1 MNLFENIVNRK
12 PVFANKDF
20 RNTTDAFGSASGFF
34 WKTPTTP
41 QTYTQKA
48 PTQFWSPTPIV
59 EKPKMTL
66 FSDEYTM
73 LGKMKADWLSDDE
86 SMNLITQR
94 RKDLLNGKVMIDAQE
109 KEMLRKMQAD
119 NVSAKEATA
128 MIAQRRKDKEKE
140 QFNKA
145 YESGNLLQ
153 KGAYNFLAL
162 WAGNLET
169 IAKYSGNALDFATGW
184 KLGFWEEVKKMEE
197 VTQSPQFQESTA
209 FKAGTYLPDVALAVS
224 PIWAWYMAGA
234 KWMTGLQWA
243 NLFSKVGLKNVSQ
256 WLMARSWVVGAG
268 FWATQPIFEK
278 WSEATVWDIASWAGY
293 WATFWALWAP
303 VFGKAFKYGQ
313 AGYYGWATGMGK
325 SIARDI
331 KWAWQTA
338 KTIGNAIK
346 PSGANI
352 STRANRFN
360 GQDEEKFIQ
369 ATWQTPWEFATT
381 RGMTKVGD
389 DAVVEATNAW
399 QASTAQA
406 DEAFW
411 AIEGNFRIWWDKDF
425 INWAIEW
432 LQWKLSKYSPEI
444 ERVNQLALKYQNE
457 WLTMSEVNE
466 LKRLYSANHK
476 YSFLDSGS
484 KQAIESRDIQDWL
497 RTWQFKVAE
506 ENGLANIADINK
518 NTQAWKMYAD
528 SLAKK
533 LNRWVANNENTLTDW
548 IVLWGGS
555 PENIA
560 LYLGKKLASS
570 DLAKRT
576 AIKLFSKQT
585 KPSIIKA
592 NKAEI
597 QQSNFQKNVNRG
609 ISGNRDSSGGESMVR
624 VKWLLPAGT
633 KEAKIAQEEAIARQK
648 AKKESTEQAKA
659 ILAKQKAQEEAL
671 KSPDITSKSIIRQPE
686 WYTKKVTPTPVKE
699 VTPEKVTPTEKVE
712 PKKVET
718 NITRNEAIE
727 KWFSDSAK
735 ARWNKWE
742 FTSKERWTATTYLK
756 SNYKGKEYTIDWK
769 KYKVKSIDNRNE
781 QVNLEDS
788 NGNILRVKT
797 NKLPETKVTDSDISN
812 YYNGRLQKGYRTIKD
827 PTKTT
832 VNLQQSKGGF
842 IRLPEI
848 GKKSVLDEFNNFK
861 WYSDWFKWKS
871 EVMSAIE
878 DIGGI
883 DNVKRTT
890 LKITDIK
897 PTESYNTANEWVK
910 RVMEEIKAGNKIPII
925 VDEIGEIIDWNHRYS
940 AYKALGITDIPVIS
954 PKNIVT
960 PKKIEAKVPTWKNIE
975 IVQIPNKGG
984 YKIQD
989 ENGYVYWTV
998 RTKQWAED
1006 FKAKTIE
1013 KKSIPVKNPPKR

>member
-20 RNTTDAFGSASGFF
+20 RNTTDTFGSASGFF
-34 WKTPTTP
+34 WKTPTAP

-48 PTQFWSPTPIV
+48 PTQFWTPTPII

-224 PIWAWYMAGA
+224 PIWGGYMAGA

-293 WATFWALWAP
+293 WAVAWAVSAP

-313 AGYYGWATGMGK
+313 AGYYGWATWMGK

-338 KTIGNAIK
+338 KAIGNAIK

-360 GQDEEKFIQ
+360 ALDEQKFIQ
-369 ATWQTPWEFATT
+369 ATGQTPWEFATT

-399 QASTAQA
+399 QASKAQA
-406 DEAFW
+406 DDAFW
-411 AIEGNFRIWWDKDF
+411 AIEGNFRYTWKGEDLLKTTIDDLDTRL
-425 INWAIEW
+425 INTKSPDAPRIQE
-432 LQWKLSKYSPEI
+432 LKAKYD
-444 ERVNQLALKYQNE
+444 NTG
-457 WLTMSEVNE
+457 LTMSEINE
-466 LKRLYSANHK
+466 IKRAYANNYK
-476 YSFLDSGS
+476 YSFLEQGS
-484 KQAIESRDIQDWL
+484 EWALRSKNLQDAIRK
-497 RTWQFKVAE
+497 WQFKVAE
-506 ENGLANIADINK
+506 QNGLSNIAEINK

-533 LNRWVANNENTLTDW
+533 LNRWVANNANTLTDW
-548 IVLWGGS
+548 IALSGGS

-570 DLAKRT
+570 NAVKRW

-597 QQSNFQKNVNRG
+597 QQANFQKNVNRG

-659 ILAKQKAQEEAL
+659 ILAKQKAQKEAL

-686 WYTKKVTPTPVKE
+686 WYTKKVTPTTVKE

-735 ARWNKWE
+735 ARWDKWE

-797 NKLPETKVTDSDISN
+797 NKLPETKVTDSDISD
-812 YYNGRLQKGYRTIKD
+812 YYNWRVQKWFKTIKD

-832 VNLQQSKGGF
+832 VNLSQSKGGF
-842 IRLPEI
+842 IKIPEI
-848 GKKSVLDEFNNFK
+848 GKK
-861 WYSDWFKWKS
+861 
-871 EVMSAIE
+871 
-878 DIGGI
+878 
-883 DNVKRTT
+883 T
-890 LKITDIK
+890 
-897 PTESYNTANEWVK
+897 
-910 RVMEEIKAGNKIPII
+910 
-925 VDEIGEIIDWNHRYS
+925 
-940 AYKALGITDIPVIS
+940 
-954 PKNIVT
+954 
-960 PKKIEAKVPTWKNIE
+960 
-975 IVQIPNKGG
+975 
-984 YKIQD
+984 
-989 ENGYVYWTV
+989 
-998 RTKQWAED
+998 
-1006 FKAKTIE
+1006 
-1013 KKSIPVKNPPKR
+1013 PVKNPLVEEARKLKDKDFIAGLIKDTNLEKSVTNPTYIKMISSKFESEYNNIISWVMKNDMTSIEWLKRLKALQEKYKNTKADFTIKKWFWFSEDTKAVDAVKKSISRMEEQIKWEDKIRKQ